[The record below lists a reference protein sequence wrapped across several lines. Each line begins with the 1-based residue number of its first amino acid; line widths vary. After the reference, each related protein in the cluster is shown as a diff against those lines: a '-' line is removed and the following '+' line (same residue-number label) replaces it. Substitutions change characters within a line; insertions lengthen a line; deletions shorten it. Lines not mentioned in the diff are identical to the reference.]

1 MNYGVGYLNNKERT
15 PIAVL
20 HRKIQTG
27 MHRFTSVEK
36 IEKHWDKLFSL
47 LDQHPEWEEYLQD
60 KGTGDAPV
68 EYLVAVEEGLRN
80 FGKEQAAFGKFAM
93 DSLKEWVVVARFK
106 KRECY
111 IAMARHRLG
120 LGGYAKYQHFRWS
133 DYESRSNMTKA
144 FDKRH

>member
-1 MNYGVGYLNNKERT
+1 M
-15 PIAVL
+15 
-20 HRKIQTG
+20 
-27 MHRFTSVEK
+27 EK
-36 IEKHWDKLFSL
+36 IKKHWDKLFSL

-106 KRECY
+106 KSECY
-111 IAMARHRLG
+111 IEHRHLVHQDFHLMLQPNAHEISTFLSKVHNRVN
-120 LGGYAKYQHFRWS
+120 Y
-133 DYESRSNMTKA
+133 M
-144 FDKRH
+144 